1 MWLENEFKIRLEE
14 NTMRDYEKIM
24 LTSGECN
31 LFMPMG
37 FIGDENGE
45 VVCYDCS
52 GFAPLSSYSVEKTE
66 DALYILECVLLIV
79 GRAVE
84 YLITPARIT
93 INEDTVFY
101 NKETGRV
108 KIAYVPLTDTQAS
121 IRSNLVSFIDQ
132 LKDNIKDGND
142 HYLDDAAKFITYH
155 NYYIKEMVNK
165 VGLFK
170 RQLYTECKQNNS

>member
-14 NTMRDYEKIM
+14 NTMRNYEKIM

-37 FIGDENGE
+37 FIGDDNGE

-52 GFAPLSSYSVEKTE
+52 GYAPLSSYSVEKTE

-79 GRAVE
+79 GRAIE

-93 INEDTVFY
+93 INEETVFY
-101 NKETGRV
+101 NKETGKV
-108 KIAYVPLTDTQAS
+108 KIAYVPLSGEQNS
-121 IRSNLVSFIDQ
+121 IRGNLVSFIDQ
-132 LKDNIKDGND
+132 LKVNICDGNEK
-142 HYLDDAAKFITYH
+142 YLDEAARFITYH
-155 NYYIKEMVNK
+155 NYYIREMVNK

-170 RQLYTECKQNNS
+170 RQLYTECAQKDS